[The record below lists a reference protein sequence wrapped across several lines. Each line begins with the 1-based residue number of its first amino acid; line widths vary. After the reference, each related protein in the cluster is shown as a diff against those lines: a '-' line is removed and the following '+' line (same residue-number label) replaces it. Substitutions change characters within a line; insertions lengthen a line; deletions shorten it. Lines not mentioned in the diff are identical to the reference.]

1 MTFGSQQ
8 ASSVNFINASHLSAI
23 APDITG
29 IVDVQVIT
37 NKQTSAQVAKDQF
50 TFLPTVTGVNPNS
63 GSPGQ
68 SITITG
74 TGFDATTTVKFG
86 TVLATSVTPGSS
98 SQLTAVV
105 PPGVGTVTV
114 HVEVTTAGQTSSP
127 TTNDLF
133 TDPTPVVP
141 AAAPSDPIA
150 KQLMVLINSY
160 RLQKGMKALS
170 SNDGLASVAQKYT
183 EDILANPDPTTD
195 VTLLMANSTPV
206 ITCTNEID
214 AVLSGPDAQQLF
226 DNGIKGNAITLAAI
240 NNPSLT
246 SFGGYFTNDP
256 ATPGGYKGTIIFGQG
271 VSP

>member
-1 MTFGSQQ
+1 M
-8 ASSVNFINASHLSAI
+8 
-23 APDITG
+23 
-29 IVDVQVIT
+29 
-37 NKQTSAQVAKDQF
+37 
-50 TFLPTVTGVNPNS
+50 
-63 GSPGQ
+63 
-68 SITITG
+68 TITG
-74 TGFDATTTVKFG
+74 TGFTAASTVTIGGVTATPTFVNSTTLK
-86 TVLATSVTPGSS
+86 
-98 SQLTAVV
+98 AVV
-105 PPGVGTVTV
+105 PPNLPLTPVDVI
-114 HVEVTTAGQTSSP
+114 VTTGGLTSAISG
-127 TTNDLF
+127 NDQF
-133 TDPTPVVP
+133 TDPTLGAAPAASPVQP
-141 AAAPSDPIA
+141 APAVAAPSDPMA

-160 RLQKGMKALS
+160 RQQKGLNPLS

-183 EDILANPDPTTD
+183 ADILANPDPTTD

-256 ATPGGYKGTIIFGQG
+256 ATPGGFKGTIIFGQG